1 MGTFQTCVGEMS
13 FRSLGWSVLIGSV
26 AALAGCSDAGA
37 PGAAGAPA
45 ASGSAGV
52 SPLASA
58 GNGGSGA
65 GAGGMTTGVAG
76 SAGSPAAGTG
86 GSGTGGTAPGTAG
99 AGAGA
104 GAGGAGGNGAGGAG
118 GGSAGGSPV
127 YEIPTIQW
135 PSAECT
141 SKVDGLIAQMTN
153 AEKAAQ
159 LVMGM
164 NPAAGTV
171 TSSSLGTVFSG
182 GTQGPAGGSE
192 ANDWAGLID
201 GYLAAAAASRL
212 QLPIFYGIDAVHGA
226 SKTVGA
232 VLFPHNAGLGSTRD
246 PELIEQIGHATAIE
260 AAAQGMS
267 WTYAPS
273 LSVSFDDRWGRVF
286 ESFSEDPELTGLL
299 GAAMVLGLQGRQGL
313 GSGNPGIVAC
323 GKHFAGD
330 GQAAPDTSSKGG
342 YIDRG
347 DAQIDEAAMRK
358 YGIAPYLPAIKAGI
372 GTIMVSDARWNGVNM
387 TGHQQLITT
396 ILKQELGFKGAVAT
410 DWEASS
416 AQGVGGPIGA
426 INAGVDVL
434 MQPNDWQ
441 SVTST
446 IAAAIGG
453 QISTTRAN
461 DAVRR
466 VLSVKCQAGLFGKT
480 RDASLLAQVGSVAHR
495 ELGRRAVAESLV
507 LLANAQNAL
516 PLTKGG
522 KFWVAGSGANSL
534 ERQCGGWSVSW
545 QGGGGGT
552 SGTTIR
558 AAIAKLGSLV
568 PTPAEADAAVVVLSE
583 PPYAEFLG
591 DSESIDT
598 LSADDWALLQQARA
612 SGKPVIAIVVSGRPV
627 LISSHLGQADAW
639 IAAWLPGTEGDGVA
653 DVLFGERKPS
663 GKLSHSW
670 PKTQAQ
676 ARSNFGD
683 PGYDPQF
690 ALGHGLTF

>member
-1 MGTFQTCVGEMS
+1 M
-13 FRSLGWSVLIGSV
+13 
-26 AALAGCSDAGA
+26 
-37 PGAAGAPA
+37 
-45 ASGSAGV
+45 
-52 SPLASA
+52 
-58 GNGGSGA
+58 
-65 GAGGMTTGVAG
+65 
-76 SAGSPAAGTG
+76 
-86 GSGTGGTAPGTAG
+86 GGTPP
-99 AGAGA
+99 
-104 GAGGAGGNGAGGAG
+104 GGAGGTAGGSGGTSGAG
-118 GGSAGGSPV
+118 GGSGV
-127 YEIPTIQW
+127 YEIPTIAW
-135 PSAECT
+135 PSAECVT
-141 SKVDGLIAQMTN
+141 KVDGLIAQMTN

-164 NPAAGTV
+164 NPATGAV
-171 TSSSLGTVFSG
+171 TSSALGTVFSG

-201 GYLAAAAASRL
+201 SYTTAAASSRL
-212 QLPIFYGIDAVHGA
+212 KLPIFYGIDAVHGA

-246 PELIEQIGHATAIE
+246 PELIEQIGHATAVE

-330 GQAAPDTSSKGG
+330 GQAAPGTSSKGG

-347 DAQIDEAAMRK
+347 DVQIDEAAMRK
-358 YGIAPYLPAIKAGI
+358 YGIAPYLPSIKAGI
-372 GTIMVSDARWNGVNM
+372 GTIMVSDARWNGQNM
-387 TGHQQLITT
+387 TGHKQLITT

-416 AQGVGGPIGA
+416 ATGVGGPVGA

-441 SVTST
+441 NVVNT
-446 IAAAIGG
+446 ISGAIGG
-453 QISTTRAN
+453 QISADRAN

-480 RDASLLAQVGSVAHR
+480 RDASLMSQVGSAEHR
-495 ELGRRAVAESLV
+495 TLARRAVAESLV
-507 LLANAQNAL
+507 LLQNSQNAL

-552 SGTTIR
+552 TGTTIR
-558 AAIAKLGSLV
+558 AAIGKQGTLV
-568 PTPAEADAAVVVLSE
+568 QTPGEADAAVVVLSE
-583 PPYAEFLG
+583 QPYAEFLG
-591 DSESIDT
+591 DNQSIDT
-598 LSADDWALLQQARA
+598 LSNDDWSLVQQARA

-627 LISSHLGQADAW
+627 LITSHLAQADAW
-639 IAAWLPGTEGDGVA
+639 LAAWLPGTEGDGVA
-653 DVLFGERKPS
+653 DVLFGDHKPS

-676 ARSNFGD
+676 ANSNFGD

-690 ALGHGLTF
+690 QLGHGLSF

>member
-1 MGTFQTCVGEMS
+1 MVARSVG
-13 FRSLGWSVLIGSV
+13 F
-26 AALAGCSDAGA
+26 ALFACSCATLVGCSDTPAG
-37 PGAAGAPA
+37 PGAGLGG
-45 ASGSAGV
+45 SGSGGSSSSGSGGAIV
-52 SPLASA
+52 TA
-58 GNGGSGA
+58 GGSGA
-65 GAGGMTTGVAG
+65 GGGLSGTAGLGGMATGVAG
-76 SAGSPAAGTG
+76 SNPQGGLGSGGDAGAATG
-86 GSGTGGTAPGTAG
+86 GAP
-99 AGAGA
+99 
-104 GAGGAGGNGAGGAG
+104 AGGAGGSAGGTG
-118 GGSAGGSPV
+118 GSSGSAGGSGV
-127 YEIPTIQW
+127 YEIPTIAW
-135 PSAECT
+135 PSAECVA
-141 SKVDGLIAQMTN
+141 KVDGLIAQMTN

-164 NPAAGTV
+164 NPPAGSV

-192 ANDWAGLID
+192 ADDWAGLID
-201 GYLAAAAASRL
+201 GYLSAAASSRL
-212 QLPIFYGIDAVHGA
+212 KLPIFYGIDAVHGA

-330 GQAAPDTSSKGG
+330 GQAAPGTSSKGG

-347 DAQIDEAAMRK
+347 DVQIDEAAMRK
-358 YGIAPYLPAIKAGI
+358 LGIAPYLPAIKAGI
-372 GTIMVSDARWNGVNM
+372 GTIMVSDARWNGQNM
-387 TGHQQLITT
+387 TGHKQLITT

-416 AQGVGGPIGA
+416 AAGVGGPIGA

-441 SVTST
+441 NVVST
-446 IAAAIGG
+446 ISGAIGG
-453 QISTTRAN
+453 QISTDRAN

-466 VLSVKCQAGLFGKT
+466 VLAVKCQAGLFGKT
-480 RDASLLAQVGSVAHR
+480 RDASLMSQVGSAEHR
-495 ELGRRAVAESLV
+495 TLARRAVAESLV
-507 LLANAQNAL
+507 LLQNSQNAL

-558 AAIAKLGSLV
+558 AAIGKQGTLV
-568 PTPAEADAAVVVLSE
+568 QTPGEADAAVVVLSE

-591 DSESIDT
+591 DNQSIDT
-598 LSADDWALLQQARA
+598 LSNEDWSLLQQARA
-612 SGKPVIAIVVSGRPV
+612 SGKPVIALVVSGRPV
-627 LISSHLGQADAW
+627 LVTSHLAQADAW
-639 IAAWLPGTEGDGVA
+639 LAAWLPGTEGDGVA
-653 DVLFGERKPS
+653 DVLFGDHKPS

-670 PKTQAQ
+670 PKSQAQ
-676 ARSNFGD
+676 ANSNFGD

-690 ALGHGLTF
+690 QLGHGLSF